1 MARTGGGMG
10 RWVLAGILSTLAH
23 GLLILAVV
31 VVWSVF
37 SLPTTVPGGRVT
49 NDRGRNASVFWDQPA
64 ASVQPKSS
72 SANES
77 KPLDVVPFTA
87 QLSPLAMVSV
97 ETKHVE
103 PVRKMLRNLRGT
115 NNAGLGQN
123 EVNKPTVDA
132 AGGRSAGWFATEA
145 PAEHLAVV
153 IDRSLSMGL
162 GGGWNAARRE
172 ANLVFANVPHD
183 CLMRVWLFD
192 KTVDEIA
199 SEGDWKSWSRTR
211 CQRALERL
219 EDTRPGGSTDLGN
232 ALRTTA
238 LRGATRIVV
247 ISDDADLNSGDWG
260 AIATTLRRIGR
271 PLPKLCA
278 IRLGQQMRED
288 NLGDLC
294 RQSGGWC
301 RFESVR

>member
-1 MARTGGGMG
+1 
-10 RWVLAGILSTLAH
+10 
-23 GLLILAVV
+23 
-31 VVWSVF
+31 
-37 SLPTTVPGGRVT
+37 
-49 NDRGRNASVFWDQPA
+49 
-64 ASVQPKSS
+64 
-72 SANES
+72 
-77 KPLDVVPFTA
+77 
-87 QLSPLAMVSV
+87 MVSV

-103 PVRKMLRNLRGT
+103 PVRKMLRNLRGS

-123 EVNKPTVDA
+123 EVHKPTNGA
-132 AGGRSAGWFATEA
+132 AGTPPAGWFATES

-172 ANLVFANVPHD
+172 ANLVFAKVPPD

-199 SEGDWKSWSRTR
+199 SEGDWKPWSRMR
-211 CQRALERL
+211 CQRALDRL

-232 ALRTTA
+232 AMRTAA
-238 LRGATRIVV
+238 LRGASRIVV
-247 ISDDADLNSGDWG
+247 ISDDADLLSGDWAG
-260 AIATTLRRIGR
+260 IATTLRRIGR
-271 PLPKLCA
+271 PVPRICA
-278 IRLGQQMRED
+278 VRLGQQMSED
-288 NLGDLC
+288 NLGALC